1 MACHAGG
8 SEQST
13 SPGWA
18 GGVGRGKAGM
28 GGPAGMDIRSS
39 LRLHNPWSLV
49 KQIPGALGLAT
60 PSPAPPGPAAGS
72 YAEEDPCLAQGPAS
86 SGKQHHIST

>member
-1 MACHAGG
+1 
-8 SEQST
+8 
-13 SPGWA
+13 
-18 GGVGRGKAGM
+18 
-28 GGPAGMDIRSS
+28 MDIRSP

-60 PSPAPPGPAAGS
+60 PSPVPPGPAAGS